1 MHYATTARPPS
12 LKFDPFKALVV
23 PRPVGWIGTQDRE
36 GRRNLAP
43 YSFFNAVSDRPP
55 MVMFSSGGCKD
66 TLRNVLDTGEFTC
79 SFASWDLHEAMNL
92 SSAAV
97 RAGVDEFELAG
108 LEAAASK
115 IVKPPYV
122 AQAPAALE
130 CRLWTTVELPA
141 PAARPGAAEAPASY
155 TMVIGEVLAVYIDDR
170 YIAEGV
176 VQTGS
181 MRPVARLGYMDY
193 SVVTP
198 ESLFTL
204 NRPIASADGG
214 SATVQ
219 AGPWDRLPLTRSA

>member
-1 MHYATTARPPS
+1 MHYATGARPPN

-23 PRPVGWIGTQDRE
+23 PRPVGWIGTQDRD

-55 MVMFSSGGCKD
+55 MVMFSSGGSKD

-97 RAGVDEFELAG
+97 KDGVDEFELARHG
-108 LEAAASK
+108 GRCVEDREAALRGTGARGFF
-115 IVKPPYV
+115 
-122 AQAPAALE
+122 E
-130 CRLWTTVELPA
+130 CRLPAGRPSNCPRPLLARALPRHSGYA
-141 PAARPGAAEAPASY
+141 
-155 TMVIGEVLAVYIDDR
+155 MVIGEVLAIYIDDR
-170 YIAEGV
+170 YITDGL
-176 VQTGS
+176 VQTGA

-204 NRPIASADGG
+204 NRPIPSADGG
-214 SATVQ
+214 SASVQ
-219 AGPWDRLPLTRSA
+219 TGPWDGAYR

>member
-1 MHYATTARPPS
+1 
-12 LKFDPFKALVV
+12 LKRWAQLLQRV
-23 PRPVGWIGTQDRE
+23 
-36 GRRNLAP
+36 
-43 YSFFNAVSDRPP
+43 
-55 MVMFSSGGCKD
+55 VMFSSGGCKD

-79 SFASWDLHEAMNL
+79 SFANWDLHEAMNL

-97 RAGVDEFELAG
+97 RAGIDEFELAS

-122 AQAPAALE
+122 ALAPAAFE
-130 CRLWTTVELPA
+130 CGLWKTVELPA
-141 PAARPGAAEAPASY
+141 PAARPDAAEVPASY

-170 YIAEGV
+170 YIVDGL

-204 NRPIASADGG
+204 NRPIPSADSG
-214 SATVQ
+214 SAIVH
-219 AGPWDRLPLTRSA
+219 AGPWDGVYR